1 MRNIVK
7 LVVVLAFLM
16 AGVLIAGIS
25 RRTLRGTS
33 SFEMG
38 TKNRTQPQIRYEL
51 FHFAQS
57 LCIIDYR

>member
-38 TKNRTQPQIRYEL
+38 TTRIGHNPKLDTNSFTLRRVYV
-51 FHFAQS
+51 S
-57 LCIIDYR
+57 